1 MEFLIVIFAMMVI
14 FLLGALWG
22 WNTRERFA
30 ERQMNKFIEK
40 FEEKVDETVIK
51 VKMEKHHDMIYMYR
65 LSDNLFMA
73 QGRNEEEITQVLK
86 KKFPEKVFAAST
98 VDLKECGFK
107 DESI

>member
-1 MEFLIVIFAMMVI
+1 MEYLTVVFLMMVI
-14 FLLGALWG
+14 FFLGGLWG
-22 WNTRERFA
+22 WNAREKFA
-30 ERQMNKFIEK
+30 ERQLDKFIER

-51 VKMEKHHDMIYMYR
+51 VKLEKHKDMIYMYR

-73 QGRNEEEITQVLK
+73 QGRNEQEITEVLK

-98 VDLKECGFK
+98 ADLKDCGFK